1 MRDSASIILTAAT
14 DYALPED
21 FHAYISDTAYS
32 GTFQANLPTS
42 PQEWTRDE
50 AIGTPSAHY
59 KVRFIGDRV
68 HVADPI
74 SGETITYEYVSS
86 SPWQASGVNQEAA
99 TADTDTW
106 RLDRRLLILGVKWR
120 WKKEKGIEDW

>member
-1 MRDSASIILTAAT
+1 M
-14 DYALPED
+14 
-21 FHAYISDTAYS
+21 
-32 GTFQANLPTS
+32 PTS

-50 AIGTPSAHY
+50 AIGTPSANY

-68 HVADPI
+68 HVQDPVD
-74 SGETITYEYVSS
+74 GETITYEYLSS
-86 SPWQASGVNQEAA
+86 YPWQASGVNQELAS
-99 TADTDTW
+99 ADTDTW